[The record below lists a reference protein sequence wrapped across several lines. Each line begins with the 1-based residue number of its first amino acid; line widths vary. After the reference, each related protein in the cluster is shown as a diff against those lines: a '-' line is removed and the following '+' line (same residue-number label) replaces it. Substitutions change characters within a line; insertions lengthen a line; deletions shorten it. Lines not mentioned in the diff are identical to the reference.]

1 MGDLIEKVQ
10 PKPEGFIGPG
20 RMEKVKPRYCDM
32 CGSEM
37 LFQDDHW
44 VCQSEDCSDW
54 ATRMFKAKG
63 SFSTILGGW
72 VLNAP
77 KGYVFQ
83 LSNGHRITQ
92 IHLRSIRHIR
102 KDLKHTNW
110 VESQKKLD
118 AKKREAHKPCPKC
131 RGEME
136 ICEAAWSG
144 PYRKERAFWRCKCGY
159 EERVK

>member
-20 RMEKVKPRYCDM
+20 RMEKVKPKSLTDDEMSLKGYPYPIRKENVKPRYCDM

-37 LFQDDHW
+37 MFQDDHW
-44 VCQSEDCSDW
+44 ICPSEDCSDR

-83 LSNGHRITQ
+83 LPNGHRMTQ
-92 IHLRSIRHIR
+92 IHLRSVRRIR
-102 KDLKHTNW
+102 KDNKHSDW
-110 VESQKKLD
+110 VESQKKLERQP
-118 AKKREAHKPCPKC
+118 REK
-131 RGEME
+131 
-136 ICEAAWSG
+136 
-144 PYRKERAFWRCKCGY
+144 
-159 EERVK
+159 